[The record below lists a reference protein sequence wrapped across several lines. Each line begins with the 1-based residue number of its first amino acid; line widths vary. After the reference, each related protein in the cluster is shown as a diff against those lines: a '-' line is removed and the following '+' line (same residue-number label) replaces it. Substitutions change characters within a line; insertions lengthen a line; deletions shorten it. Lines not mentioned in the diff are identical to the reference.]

1 MSVGK
6 NLAKGTV
13 NAVGSV
19 FGIAGALVGI
29 VGDFAEGLVSETAK
43 SGDLLPREESET
55 EMYLK
60 AIVAGMKEFKQS
72 QDKIEAKLESITNNQ
87 SDLEK
92 KLESVMARLAALEG
106 KDQQA
111 E

>member
-6 NLAKGTV
+6 SLARGTV
-13 NAVGSV
+13 NTIGSV
-19 FGIAGALVGI
+19 FGIAGALVGV
-29 VGDFAEGLVSETAK
+29 VGDFAEGLVSETSKAVD
-43 SGDLLPREESET
+43 GDLLPRESET

-72 QDKIEAKLESITNNQ
+72 QDKIEATLGSITSNQ

-92 KLESVMARLAALEG
+92 KFAELAARLEALENR
-106 KDQQA
+106 
-111 E
+111 